1 MAMPMQSAPS
11 EACTPT
17 EVWQL
22 RPQPSAFNC
31 ARACV
36 VNMKSQAII
45 AARVVTFVLPIFLMT
60 PRPAGR
66 WARIAMTMFITRQ
79 DSKSRRWRER
89 GWMGTGDRPAGA
101 GFWRGGPESGARW
114 DVRRPHAHPQRSPSL
129 PRLFLPWPHCS
140 DHAAIDK
147 TKNGPFHHAFNFLDY
162 GGRKHGGRDQGGGA
176 RWDVRRRPHARSQ
189 RSPSPAPPIPAPATP
204 HHAET
209 VFSGGGR
216 GAGRTGR
223 CALGRPAAV
232 CPFPAIWSLHA
243 SKNPTGFLG

>member
-147 TKNGPFHHAFNFLDY
+147 TKMVPFIMHSIFLIMV
-162 GGRKHGGRDQGGGA
+162 GGSMGGGIRGAA
-176 RWDVRRRPHARSQ
+176 RVG
-189 RSPSPAPPIPAPATP
+189 T
-204 HHAET
+204 
-209 VFSGGGR
+209 SGGGR
-216 GAGRTGR
+216 MPAPSDRPPLPRPFLPRPPRIMQKQFSRAGGGGR
-223 CALGRPAAV
+223 GGPGDAR
-232 CPFPAIWSLHA
+232 
-243 SKNPTGFLG
+243 